1 MTKNAQ
7 RLAFRKN
14 SRRVQVRIST
24 DARRLLKIMAAVDGV
39 AQCALLEDALE
50 LYRGRRHP
58 GLGPI
63 PLQDRR
69 RLDDEADR

>member
-1 MTKNAQ
+1 
-7 RLAFRKN
+7 
-14 SRRVQVRIST
+14 
-24 DARRLLKIMAAVDGV
+24 MAAVDGV